1 MPRCMLLHSL
11 AGRMHCDQ
19 NACVGCYNNTAGEDI
34 AEDEQCHSVGARC
47 GMLIGQV
54 PVNATG
60 GAIRLWSIFPPVGQ
74 WGAGKQ
80 QGIGPSTG
88 NEQTAVN
95 RVKPVPCENKW
106 SLYVIICV
114 FWTIVAQLCIYDVW
128 CDTRN
133 ESKCFSVGV
142 IEKLHTNIKRTHY
155 QGL

>member
-34 AEDEQCHSVGARC
+34 AEDEQCHRVGARC
-47 GMLIGQV
+47 GMLIGPA

-80 QGIGPSTG
+80 QGIDPSTG

-106 SLYVIICV
+106 SLYFIICV
-114 FWTIVAQLCIYDVW
+114 FERLWHNYVYMMYENL
-128 CDTRN
+128 
-133 ESKCFSVGV
+133 FSV
-142 IEKLHTNIKRTHY
+142 EHTNIQRTHY
-155 QGL
+155 QGLWAFSVDL